1 MAVVVGMIVH
11 RDPVPPIPEN
21 TRMVDAGAVSF
32 GIEYRFIGKDVAV
45 AHYGKEEFERIREE
59 NKDFMTP
66 GEEEDDGVSIHV
78 FGDDGVE
85 YLRFDC
91 FSDFPHYHYLM
102 PRESWQ
108 RVVTFDALAHGDMLD
123 WTLGAL
129 RSQLD
134 PLMRESGGGNF
145 VDRID
150 AKRLTTALDEVGRI
164 ALGAVRREPVA

>member
-11 RDPVPPIPEN
+11 RHPVPPIPEN

-32 GIEYRFIGKDVAV
+32 GIEYRFIGEDVAV
-45 AHYGKEEFERIREE
+45 AHYGKDEFEKIREE
-59 NKDFMTP
+59 NKTFMTP

-91 FSDFPHYHYLM
+91 FSEFPHYHYLM

-108 RVVTFDALAHGDMLD
+108 RVVTFDAIAHGDPLD

-129 RSQLD
+129 RSRLD
-134 PLMRESGGGNF
+134 PLMRESGGGSF
-145 VDRID
+145 VDRVD
-150 AKRLTTALDEVGRI
+150 SERLAAALDEVARI
-164 ALGAVRREPVA
+164 SLGAVRRETAA